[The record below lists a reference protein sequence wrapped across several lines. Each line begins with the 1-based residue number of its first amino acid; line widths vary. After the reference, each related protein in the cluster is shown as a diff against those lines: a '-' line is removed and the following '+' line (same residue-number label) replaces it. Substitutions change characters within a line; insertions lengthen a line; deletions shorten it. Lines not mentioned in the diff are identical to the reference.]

1 MTNYSQIK
9 TICEE
14 HSQLHAQVIDE
25 FLMYFVVAK
34 AGLNREI
41 ESAEKKYMHVIK
53 KMPPGF
59 FPTVSAEF
67 IIGKALMRDGL
78 LQKHINNPLI
88 QQLSDKE
95 LKHVNHLLEN
105 PWRYIFGRIINQ
117 PSEDFFIVRDEILG
131 DEVLIYS
138 PGIQRNCEEGYQHAL
153 FFLLIGNNGHCW
165 QTYNLIAAYQS
176 FIIDDIFNFGIEIS
190 NNIEDDESFM
200 DTVYHNPFPFFMLLI
215 GQDYPLAENK
225 GQLLRHYIAEN
236 AVNNVSIETLE
247 KKFQIKSNKG
257 VYQFKIDKFQDTIDF
272 AEAYYIKRTN
282 TLYRYAMTA
291 SSFDEMTQ
299 LLIESGLDIPEMED
313 FSIGLGMDL
322 AISEILKRKLTVN
335 PYSKLFPEKKASAE
349 EVRELNEV
357 NQFLDAIIPFIN
369 SGEEP
374 NIPLIAAQIGIDVSE
389 ATELYLS
396 IKEKY
401 GKKA

>member
-1 MTNYSQIK
+1 MTNYSKIK
-9 TICEE
+9 AICEK

-25 FLMYFVVAK
+25 FLMYFIVAK

-41 ESAEKKYMHVIK
+41 EIAERKYRHVIK
-53 KMPPGF
+53 KLPTGF

-95 LKHVNHLLEN
+95 LEHVNHLLEN

-131 DEVLIYS
+131 DELLIFS
-138 PGIQRNCEEGYQHAL
+138 PGIQLNCEEGYQNAL
-153 FFLLIGNNGHCW
+153 FFLLIGYNCHCW

-176 FIIDDIFNFGIEIS
+176 FTIDDIFNFGIEIS
-190 NNIEDDESFM
+190 NTIEDDESFM
-200 DTVYHNPFPFFMLLI
+200 DTVYHNPFPYFMLLI
-215 GQDYPLAENK
+215 GQDYPIAQNK

-236 AVNNVSIETLE
+236 DVNNVSIETLE
-247 KKFQIKSNKG
+247 KKFQIKFNKG
-257 VYQFKIDKFQDTIDF
+257 VYQLKIDKFQDTMDF
-272 AEAYYIKRTN
+272 AEAFFIKRTN

-313 FSIGLGMDL
+313 FSIGLSMDL
-322 AISEILKRKLTVN
+322 AISEILKRKLSVN
-335 PYSKLFPEKKASAE
+335 PYSKLFPVKEATAKQ
-349 EVRELNEV
+349 VRELNEM

-374 NIPLIAAQIGIDVSE
+374 DIPLIATQIGIDVSE
-389 ATELYLS
+389 ATKLYLS

-401 GKKA
+401 GK